1 MLFSETTGRPVVS
14 AAEATTIGVVDGFV
28 VDPATAA
35 VVALRL
41 KKTDG
46 AGDTLVWEHVHAIG
60 PDAVIVRSGATLG
73 TPSGELAPLADKH
86 RSLPGKRVLDERG
99 EDFGTV
105 SDVEFDPG
113 TGTLLTIHTT
123 TGDHPG
129 RSVLGLGSYALVLR
143 EAGPIDR

>member
-1 MLFSETTGRPVVS
+1 MLFSETAGRQVVS
-14 AAEATTIGVVDGFV
+14 ATEARTVGIVDAFV
-28 VDPATAA
+28 VDPATAS

-46 AGDTLVWEHVHAIG
+46 SGDTLVWEHIHAIG

-99 EDFGTV
+99 EALGTV
-105 SDVEFDPG
+105 SDVDFDPDSG
-113 TGTLLTIHTT
+113 ALLTIRTT

-129 RSVLGLGSYALVLR
+129 KRVLGLGSYALILR
-143 EAGPIDR
+143 EP